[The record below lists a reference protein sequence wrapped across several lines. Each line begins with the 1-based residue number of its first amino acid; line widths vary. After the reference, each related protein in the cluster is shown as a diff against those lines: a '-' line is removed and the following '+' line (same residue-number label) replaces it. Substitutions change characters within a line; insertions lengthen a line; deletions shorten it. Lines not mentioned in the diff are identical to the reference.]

1 MRYNGKKKNKQRSK
15 LEMNQHRSSQ
25 EKVKLYCTIHTR
37 LTKFS
42 FGEVVEKLEWYTAGK
57 SVYLWTHS
65 EKLFNP
71 VANSKFIYLMTQKSY
86 SYLYSWHK
94 RAPMQSQDIYKNI
107 CFL

>member
-1 MRYNGKKKNKQRSK
+1 MAKKKNKQRSK

-42 FGEVVEKLEWYTAGK
+42 FDEVVEKLEWYTAGK

-71 VANSKFIYLMTQKSY
+71 VANSKFIYLMSQKSY
-86 SYLYSWHK
+86 YLYSWHK
-94 RAPMQSQDIYKNI
+94 CAPMQSQDIYKNI